1 MQVLQPAVI
10 VLARHHN
17 IFQEEVIV
25 MNQLNSI
32 IVEGNLVRD
41 AVLSEPAA
49 GFKVCHFTIGVNR
62 YYKNKNDEGVEE
74 VSYFDV
80 EAYGK
85 CAEYCESKGKKGRG
99 VRVVGRLKQ
108 DTWKDDNDKMK
119 SKIYVVAEHIEYKPV
134 FTKNKDDQKEVTPS
148 AVPAKTSD
156 TPSQAAPTAEAA
168 VAASEEV
175 TF

>member
-74 VSYFDV
+74 VS
-80 EAYGK
+80 E
-85 CAEYCESKGKKGRG
+85 EL
-99 VRVVGRLKQ
+99 LK
-108 DTWKDDNDKMK
+108 DF
-119 SKIYVVAEHIEYKPV
+119 S
-134 FTKNKDDQKEVTPS
+134 
-148 AVPAKTSD
+148 TSCFNSLETSSD
-156 TPSQAAPTAEAA
+156 FLKFSI
-168 VAASEEV
+168 ASSLIFV
-175 TF
+175 ILLSS